1 MKLSGK
7 RVVLIAGPT
16 ASGKSALALRLAEA
30 HGGEIINAD
39 SMQVY
44 DVLDILTARPAAD
57 DLSRVPHRLY
67 GHVFPGSRY
76 SVGRWLDEAT
86 AAIAAAKAAGRLPIL
101 VGGTGLY
108 FKALTE
114 GLVEI
119 PEIPAGIRQR
129 LRDRATVE
137 GAPALHAELERR
149 DPEMAARLV
158 PSEPQRLVRA
168 LEVLEATGRSLA
180 DWQRDPTTPV
190 VALEETDHVVLAPE
204 RPVLHARIEARF
216 AQMMA
221 AGALEEVRALV
232 ALGLD
237 ADLPAMKAIG
247 VRPLAAL
254 LAGDIDEGEA
264 VRRAIVETRRY
275 AKRQMTWFNGQM
287 ADWPRFAPL

>member
-30 HGGEIINAD
+30 HDGEIINAD

-44 DVLDILTARPAAD
+44 DVLDVLTARPGAAD
-57 DLSRVPHRLY
+57 LCRAPHRLY
-67 GHVFPGSRY
+67 GHVFPGTRY
-76 SVGRWLDEAT
+76 SVGGWLGEAT
-86 AAIAAAKAAGRLPIL
+86 AAIAAVEAAGRLPIL

-119 PEIPAGIRQR
+119 PEIPAEIRRR
-129 LRDRATVE
+129 LRERAAAE

-190 VALEETDHVVLAPE
+190 VALDATDHVVLAPE
-204 RPVLHARIEARF
+204 RAVLQARIEARF

-221 AGALEEVRALV
+221 AGALGEVRALV

-254 LAGDIDEGEA
+254 LAGEIDEEEA

-287 ADWPRFAPL
+287 TDWPRLGPL